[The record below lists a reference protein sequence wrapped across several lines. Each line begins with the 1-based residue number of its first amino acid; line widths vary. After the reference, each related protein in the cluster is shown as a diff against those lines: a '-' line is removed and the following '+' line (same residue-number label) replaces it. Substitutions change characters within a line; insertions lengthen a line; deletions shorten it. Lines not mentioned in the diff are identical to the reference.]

1 LLADVLYSAASAM
14 ETKAGDTANQAGMR
28 HRRAGL
34 PASRRWPRL
43 LVVSLPCV
51 TAFGCSRDRG
61 GADSF
66 ESQAGVA
73 PGQPSGTE
81 SSVGSSADPGSGS
94 STTSGRGS
102 GSGSG
107 SGSDS
112 GSSATSGEE
121 PGAAPGSPGGDTGPR
136 PPSAPGAPGAPG
148 APTDPGDPG
157 EEQTAPGAPI
167 KIPSFSNRQNYPFD
181 STQADIEAEIVAAC
195 GGTQCLDIVVQRE
208 KGAHT
213 SCFIRT
219 EPSTG
224 PPDEGGI
231 KVPRGSRF
239 EIIGGADSEGKTCSS
254 DQSSDPGDPSGGQ
267 QPPSSS

>member
-1 LLADVLYSAASAM
+1 M

-43 LVVSLPCV
+43 LVVSLLCV

-136 PPSAPGAPGAPG
+136 PPSAPGAPGAP
-148 APTDPGDPG
+148 TDPGDPG
-157 EEQTAPGAPI
+157 DPGKEQTAPGAPI
-167 KIPSFSNRQNYPFD
+167 NIPAFTNKQGQPFD
-181 STQADIEAEIVAAC
+181 SIKAKIEAEIVAAC
-195 GGTQCLDIVVQRE
+195 GGSLCLDVVVSDRS
-208 KGAHT
+208 GDGFHP
-213 SCFIRT
+213 SCFVDTVPPTGT
-219 EPSTG
+219 EDS
-224 PPDEGGI
+224 GGI
-231 KVPRGSRF
+231 EVERGSRF
-239 EIIGGADSEGKTCSS
+239 VIVRGKDPDQKPCSS